1 MHDTVSLRWEGH
13 ETVEAAQLLLLQAA
27 QIEIILP
34 QDYND
39 ILSQRLHS
47 LNFIS
52 KQEINDLQGGPEL
65 LEDIAEIDGLGEMS
79 ELVEWLVEL
88 DATVHIFAPPAVV
101 ILIPR
106 ERTLH

>member
-13 ETVEAAQLLLLQAA
+13 ETVEAAQLLLLQAT

-52 KQEINDLQGGPEL
+52 KKEIHDLQGGPEL
-65 LEDIAEIDGLGEMS
+65 LEDIAEIDGLGDMS
-79 ELVEWLVEL
+79 ELVDWLVEL
-88 DATVHIFAPPAVV
+88 EATVHIFAPPAVV
-101 ILIPR
+101 ILIPS
-106 ERTLH
+106 ERILH